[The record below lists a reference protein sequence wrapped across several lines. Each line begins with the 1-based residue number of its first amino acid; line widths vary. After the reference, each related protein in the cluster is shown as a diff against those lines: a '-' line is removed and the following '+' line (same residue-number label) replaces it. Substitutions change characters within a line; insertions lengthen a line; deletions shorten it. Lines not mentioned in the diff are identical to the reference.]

1 MYSDFLSVYLMS
13 HALKTAAVVPTD
25 SVKLFLVL
33 KKINKKSEIVK
44 KKCFSFLPS
53 WFWHKLCDFWTK
65 YYNLCTKDCILHVS
79 HAKRNLITHSRC
91 VQSGLHAVTWVMVPS
106 ATPVRQN
113 LTGKRYKQHALHSW
127 WRYSVILHAI
137 LILYFVS
144 TVFVIFLLLIRCRRS
159 FFWATPSV
167 PWWHSLAKYAVTS
180 QSITDWLA
188 VELCSA
194 LIHQCYAIPPRIV
207 FRLGK
212 TAKYE

>member
-1 MYSDFLSVYLMS
+1 MS

-25 SVKLFLVL
+25 SVKLFQ
-33 KKINKKSEIVK
+33 KKT
-44 KKCFSFLPS
+44 CFSFLLS
-53 WFWHKLCDFWTK
+53 WFWHKRCDFWTK

-79 HAKRNLITHSRC
+79 HAKRNLITHSRF
-91 VQSGLHAVTWVMVPS
+91 VQSGLNVLPC

-113 LTGKRYKQHALHSW
+113 LTGKRYKQHDLHSW

-144 TVFVIFLLLIRCRRS
+144 TVFVIFLSLIRCRRS
-159 FFWATPSV
+159 FFLGDPSTL
-167 PWWHSLAKYAVTS
+167 WWHALAKYAVTS

>member
-1 MYSDFLSVYLMS
+1 MS

-25 SVKLFLVL
+25 SVKNSSFKKKLIKKWSCL
-33 KKINKKSEIVK
+33 KKTLVFHSCHRDSDINAVIFWLNIITCAPKIAFCMSHMQNAISQIN
-44 KKCFSFLPS
+44 SFT
-53 WFWHKLCDFWTK
+53 FC
-65 YYNLCTKDCILHVS
+65 
-79 HAKRNLITHSRC
+79 
-91 VQSGLHAVTWVMVPS
+91 AVGPTWVMAPC

-113 LTGKRYKQHALHSW
+113 ITGKRYKQHDLHSW

-144 TVFVIFLLLIRCRRS
+144 NDFVIFLSLISCRRS

-167 PWWHSLAKYAVTS
+167 LWWHALAKYAVTS

-212 TAKYE
+212 TAKY